1 LAGCSQYISRSR
13 LIISTNPKLWEWN
26 RGHPFSQIFSHK
38 NSPRSSIKWCV
49 LKLCKNF
56 SAQAFYFY
64 IINIFKIITVIIRYF
79 WGYLHWIKTRNQGF
93 FSSSWKEF
101 SWLSHDLRKGDIWK
115 IPGFLSYRINVL
127 FSLSIL
133 IQTRKCWEIFNKGE
147 VAKFIQIWR
156 IWLFPKFSFFFF
168 QIFSEYVS
176 YDDNLRYIV
185 GDKLMLLYCEDIWL
199 LDKLIDINKI
209 NPKF

>member
-1 LAGCSQYISRSR
+1 MLFLR
-13 LIISTNPKLWEWN
+13 LFALNKD
-26 RGHPFSQIFSHK
+26 K
-38 NSPRSSIKWCV
+38 KPRI
-49 LKLCKNF
+49 
-56 SAQAFYFY
+56 
-64 IINIFKIITVIIRYF
+64 
-79 WGYLHWIKTRNQGF
+79 
-93 FSSSWKEF
+93 FSSSWKDF
-101 SWLSHDLRKGDIWK
+101 SWLSNDLRKGDIWK

-147 VAKFIQIWR
+147 VAKFIRIWR
-156 IWLFPKFSFFFF
+156 IWLFPKFPYFFF
-168 QIFSEYVS
+168 QIFSDYAS
-176 YDDNLRYIV
+176 YDNNLRYIV